1 MEKTES
7 KLEFGLS
14 RAVPGH
20 VQAAW
25 GARAIYVDPIRT
37 SRRVSPKGVRDK
49 HFQPRFDLVWDRQST
64 FGAEEERKRLQVF
77 LDQFLQKANE
87 EFGRAFLDKGSRET
101 ETLIDNPQG
110 TIVCSCNGS
119 HGYVYLAAW
128 LKG

>member
-1 MEKTES
+1 MEKTANR
-7 KLEFGLS
+7 LEFGLNQ
-14 RAVPGH
+14 AVPGQ
-20 VQAAW
+20 VKAAW

-37 SRRVSPKGVRDK
+37 SRYILPKGVPGK
-49 HFQPRFDLVWDRQST
+49 HFQPRFDLVWDRQSV
-64 FGAEEERKRLQVF
+64 FGPEEERKRLQLF

-87 EFGRAFLDKGSRET
+87 EFGKAFLEKWSRDT
-101 ETLIDNPQG
+101 KTLIDNDQG